1 MVLTPGP
8 ALFGGSWLSKLQLD
22 WGEIKALKLSQTL
35 KGVAAAVRD
44 CTRVKAHLKAT
55 RLI

>member
-35 KGVAAAVRD
+35 KGVMQQTMDQLLQQYETVRG
-44 CTRVKAHLKAT
+44 
-55 RLI
+55 